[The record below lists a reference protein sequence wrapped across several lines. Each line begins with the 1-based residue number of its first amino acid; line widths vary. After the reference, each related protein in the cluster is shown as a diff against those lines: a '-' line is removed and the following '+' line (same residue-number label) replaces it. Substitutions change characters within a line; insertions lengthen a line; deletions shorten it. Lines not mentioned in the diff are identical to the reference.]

1 MDNAASS
8 IRVIIADDHPVFR
21 FGLRMVLESEPG
33 FSVIAEAGD
42 GKEAVKLTREMN
54 PDILLLDLSMPRHPG
69 MEALRELS
77 GMSLPVRTLILTA
90 TVEKTQILEAL
101 QHGARG
107 IILKESATQ
116 LLRKSIQSVMAGE
129 YWIGRDSVP
138 ELVRKIQE
146 QAANSNGNDPSKKW
160 KLTPRELQIVSAIV
174 AGYTNKDIA
183 QKFSLSEQTVKHH
196 LTNIFD
202 KLGVSNRLE
211 LALFSVNHR
220 LVDCG

>member
-1 MDNAASS
+1 MDKAGGS
-8 IRVIIADDHPVFR
+8 IRVLIADDHPVFR
-21 FGLRMVLESEPG
+21 EGLRMVLEAEPG
-33 FSVIAEAGD
+33 FRVVGEAGD
-42 GKEAVKLTREMN
+42 GKEAVKLARELS
-54 PDILLLDLSMPRHPG
+54 PDVLLLDLSMPRHPG
-69 MEALRELS
+69 MEALREIAT
-77 GMSLPVRTLILTA
+77 MSLPVRTLILAT
-90 TVEKTQILEAL
+90 TVEKMQILEAL

-107 IILKESATQ
+107 IVLKESTTQ

-138 ELVRKIQE
+138 ELVRKLQE
-146 QAANSNGNDPSKKW
+146 QSSSPNGNDPNKPW
-160 KLTPRELQIVSAIV
+160 RLTPRELQIVAAIV

-196 LTNIFD
+196 LTNIYD

-220 LVDCG
+220 LVDHG